1 MSRKIALAAV
11 ENWPAPGEPPD
22 SPETPSTGPLTRTG
36 GSAARLRILDAL
48 RQRDFRLLFAGQT
61 ISQIG
66 DAAFVVALGWR
77 AFTLTHEASSLGIVL
92 LVDSAAVVATLLV
105 GGVLADR
112 YSRRTLLIVSDLFRA
127 AVVAGLA
134 AVDASG
140 HLGFG
145 ILIGFVALQG
155 LGSGLF
161 QPAFGGIVPLLVDT
175 AQLGS
180 ANALIGISRQA
191 AFVIGPAIA
200 GTVYGAAGSAAIFAV
215 DAASFVVSAAL
226 VWLARP
232 RAYEP
237 PPAEGLRREL
247 ASGFRYVA
255 SVPWLWITIGMFS
268 LVVMVGYAA
277 FQVLLPK
284 LIQEEW
290 SGGVGSYGLLFTLQ
304 GVGMV
309 IGSIV
314 LGQVSP
320 IRRRGPLIYSLFF
333 VNSCAT
339 AMLALSP
346 WFWAAAA
353 LSVLRGGCLGF
364 AITLWDTMLM
374 QRVPEQMLARVI
386 SMDWFGSLG
395 LLPAGLGLWAVLSD
409 VAPPSTLI
417 AASSAFCAAAFLLA
431 STSRHVRSVD

>member
-1 MSRKIALAAV
+1 LAAV
-11 ENWPAPGEPPD
+11 EAVG
-22 SPETPSTGPLTRTG
+22 T
-36 GSAARLRILDAL
+36 RLRILEAL
-48 RQRDFRLLFAGQT
+48 RRRDFRLLFGGQT

-66 DAAFVVALGWR
+66 DAAFVVALSWR
-77 AFTLTHEASSLGIVL
+77 AFTLTHKASSLGIVL
-92 LVDSAAVVATLLV
+92 LVEAASVVVTLLV

-112 YSRRTLLIVSDLFRA
+112 YSRRALLVTSDLARA
-127 AVVAGLA
+127 VVVAGLA
-134 AVDASG
+134 VVDASG
-140 HLGFG
+140 HLNFG
-145 ILIGFVALQG
+145 ILIAFVALEG

-200 GTVYGAAGSAAIFAV
+200 GTIYGAAGSATIFAV
-215 DAASFVVSAAL
+215 DAGSFVVSAGL
-226 VWLARP
+226 LLLARP
-232 RAYEP
+232 RAYEAP
-237 PPAEGLRREL
+237 PSEGLGRDL
-247 ASGFRYVA
+247 AAGFRYVVG
-255 SVPWLWITIGMFS
+255 VPWLWITIGMFS

-284 LIQEEW
+284 LIEQEW
-290 SGGVGSYGLLFTLQ
+290 NGGVGSYGLVFTLQ
-304 GVGMV
+304 GLGMV
-309 IGSIV
+309 VGSIV

-320 IRRRGPLIYSLFF
+320 SRRRGPLIYSLFF

-339 AMLALSP
+339 VALALSP
-346 WFWAAAA
+346 WFAAAA
-353 LSVLRGGCLGF
+353 TLSVLRGACLGF

-395 LLPAGLGLWAVLSD
+395 LLPAGLGLWAALSG
-409 VAPPSTLI
+409 VASPATLI
-417 AASSAFCAAAFLLA
+417 AASSAFCAGAFLAA